1 MTLGLV
7 SNCWQVQLAQGAS
20 LDELI
25 AEAAEAGFRAIELR
39 QGFLGEYESADRH
52 LPDPAKLEKLPN
64 TFPQMRFNIAIQFPF
79 LSERASSSDELFR
92 AGLWAADSVAGEY
105 PPHLRLVDLTTAVSP
120 QNLPAVEAA
129 AAQLVQLTRELVAL
143 DGVLSVENA
152 RQPWPWFCKVLD
164 AARDQLGLDR
174 SRLKLCY
181 DPVNLYLTNET
192 IDPLEATKSLATDE
206 ISMVHFKQ
214 RVDGRIATAVCDGD
228 VNWDKQLAALHDA
241 GYAGPFLFE
250 VASHKKLWEY
260 LAGSREYLRRRGLR
274 P

>member
-7 SNCWQVQLAQGAS
+7 SNCWQVQLAQAAS

-25 AEAAEAGFRAIELR
+25 AEAAEAALRAIELR

-52 LPDPAKLEKLPN
+52 LPDAAKLEKLPN
-64 TFPQMRFNIAIQFPF
+64 DFPQMRFNIAIEFPC
-79 LSERASSSDELFR
+79 LSEGASSSDELFR
-92 AGLWAADSVAGEY
+92 AGLWAADAVAGEF
-105 PPHLRLVDLTTAVSP
+105 PPHLRLVDLTTVVTP
-120 QNLPAVEAA
+120 QNLPAVDAA
-129 AAQLVQLTRELVAL
+129 ATQLVQLTRELIAL

-152 RQPWPWFCKVLD
+152 RQPWPWFREVLD
-164 AARDQLGLDR
+164 AARDQLRLDR

-181 DPVNLYLTNET
+181 DPVNLFLSGET
-192 IDPLEATKSLATDE
+192 VDPLAVTKSLATEE

-228 VNWDKQLAALHDA
+228 VDWDKQLAALHEN

-274 P
+274 L